1 MGKRTSRHRKQPA
14 FWPLQEAKA
23 RFSELV
29 RRVRQVGPQHV
40 TVHGKA
46 EVVVITVEEFRR
58 LRGAPTGQ
66 ALVEA
71 MQASPYRNESLEPDR
86 TALPVRDVAL

>member
-1 MGKRTSRHRKQPA
+1 
-14 FWPLQEAKA
+14 
-23 RFSELV
+23 
-29 RRVRQVGPQHV
+29 V